1 MLLFKQLK
9 IHAAKMIDACGS
21 SPKVLEA
28 DYRKTVQANR
38 EAA

>member
-9 IHAAKMIDACGS
+9 IHSAEMLEAYGS

-28 DYRKTVQANR
+28 NYRKTI
-38 EAA
+38 